1 VKENFEYCFQQV
13 LKHEGGYVNHP
24 KDPGGMTNLGVTKR
38 SWETW
43 VKREVTE
50 QEMRGLTAELVREF
64 YKVMYWDKCRCDEL
78 PSGVD
83 YSVFDFGVNAGP
95 RRSIITLQRSVGV
108 KDDGIFGPMT
118 MKAVLEAPPK
128 KIVGDYFSARMN
140 FYRQLQTFETFGK
153 GWGKRASDVMVGSA
167 ELIKKAEESQAK
179 SDSSDSSSGGSD
191 DASSAANAK

>member
-1 VKENFEYCFQQV
+1 
-13 LKHEGGYVNHP
+13 
-24 KDPGGMTNLGVTKR
+24 MTNLGVTKR

-128 KIVGDYFSARMN
+128 KIVSDYFSARMN

>member
-1 VKENFEYCFQQV
+1 
-13 LKHEGGYVNHP
+13 
-24 KDPGGMTNLGVTKR
+24 MTNLGVTKR

-118 MKAVLEAPPK
+118 MKAVLETPPK
-128 KIVGDYFSARMN
+128 KIVSDYFGARMS
-140 FYRQLQTFETFGK
+140 FYKQLQTFETFGK
-153 GWGKRASDVMVGSA
+153 GWGKRASEVLMGSA
-167 ELIKKAEESQAK
+167 NLIKKFEESQAK

-191 DASSAANAK
+191 DANSAANAK